1 VPKDKDELEQFEEQ
15 EEEEVEESSE
25 EYIQE
30 SAITAETPT
39 NTPPSILIDVTYDG
53 KAGKALLKLYDFI
66 NDRIYYWYDN
76 TGHRPYLITDIPPE
90 EVASKYR
97 AVFRVKGF
105 DHMDV
110 VSKFDPLEM
119 RQKTYTIIY
128 AKDPLSIGGG
138 RESIR
143 DLLPR
148 SWEAR
153 IKYHLSYIY
162 DNGLIPGM
170 FYRVEN
176 GKLTRVGVEVPGD
189 IRKLGEELYAGDD
202 EYLGAFR
209 EWLPLFQ
216 APVPPLK
223 RVAVDIEVYT
233 PQENKIPNPRE
244 AMYEII
250 AIGLAGSDG
259 LKRVLLLRRPGMEM
273 NPDEVGMLLSSDVE
287 LMFFD
292 SERDLLKEFFKEI
305 MAYPILV
312 TFNGDSFDLTYIYNR
327 ALKLG
332 FRKEELPIVL
342 TRDGEARYVLGV
354 HIDLYKFFSIRAVE
368 VYAFGGKYSGGEK
381 TLDAI
386 ASALLGISKVE
397 REKPI
402 GELSYIELANY
413 NFRDALLTLYLTTFN
428 NELTMKL
435 IVLLARIS
443 KTPLNDVSRYQ
454 VSAWIRNMVYFEHRR
469 RGWLIPNKEDVINA
483 KGGVTTKALI
493 KNKKYAGAIV
503 IEPVAGIYP
512 SVYVLDFAS
521 LYPSIIKRWNLS
533 YETVRCPDEKQA
545 NDPGNKPVPNLPH
558 WVCTNM
564 RGLTSLLV
572 GLLRDMRVYVYK
584 RLAKSEKDPQ
594 QKDYYNVVQAALK
607 VFINASY
614 GVFGA
619 EIFPLY
625 CPPLAELV
633 TALGRLAITKT
644 IVKALDLGLTPIYGD
659 TDSLFLY
666 NPDMGKLEEL
676 VNWVKEE
683 LGIDIELDKAYR
695 ILALSGRKKNYA
707 GILQDGSVDM
717 KGLVGK
723 KRNTPD
729 IAKEAVKD
737 VIHLFSTI
745 GGIGDV
751 EKVTEAIKDR
761 VKEYYLMIRN
771 KDVPLD
777 KLAIKMAVNKPISDY
792 TKNTPQHVKA
802 AELLSKYGV
811 KVGPGDII
819 FFVKTSTKEGVKPV
833 QLARIDEI
841 DVDKYVEYLRT
852 SLEQILDALG
862 ISFENIV
869 GSRLM

>member
-1 VPKDKDELEQFEEQ
+1 
-15 EEEEVEESSE
+15 
-25 EYIQE
+25 
-30 SAITAETPT
+30 
-39 NTPPSILIDVTYDG
+39 
-53 KAGKALLKLYDFI
+53 LYDFI

-312 TFNGDSFDLTYIYNR
+312 TFNGDSFDLN
-327 ALKLG
+327 L
-332 FRKEELPIVL
+332 
-342 TRDGEARYVLGV
+342 
-354 HIDLYKFFSIRAVE
+354 HI
-368 VYAFGGKYSGGEK
+368 
-381 TLDAI
+381 
-386 ASALLGISKVE
+386 
-397 REKPI
+397 
-402 GELSYIELANY
+402 
-413 NFRDALLTLYLTTFN
+413 
-428 NELTMKL
+428 
-435 IVLLARIS
+435 
-443 KTPLNDVSRYQ
+443 Q
-454 VSAWIRNMVYFEHRR
+454 
-469 RGWLIPNKEDVINA
+469 
-483 KGGVTTKALI
+483 
-493 KNKKYAGAIV
+493 
-503 IEPVAGIYP
+503 
-512 SVYVLDFAS
+512 
-521 LYPSIIKRWNLS
+521 
-533 YETVRCPDEKQA
+533 
-545 NDPGNKPVPNLPH
+545 
-558 WVCTNM
+558 
-564 RGLTSLLV
+564 
-572 GLLRDMRVYVYK
+572 
-584 RLAKSEKDPQ
+584 
-594 QKDYYNVVQAALK
+594 
-607 VFINASY
+607 
-614 GVFGA
+614 
-619 EIFPLY
+619 
-625 CPPLAELV
+625 
-633 TALGRLAITKT
+633 
-644 IVKALDLGLTPIYGD
+644 
-659 TDSLFLY
+659 
-666 NPDMGKLEEL
+666 
-676 VNWVKEE
+676 
-683 LGIDIELDKAYR
+683 
-695 ILALSGRKKNYA
+695 
-707 GILQDGSVDM
+707 
-717 KGLVGK
+717 
-723 KRNTPD
+723 
-729 IAKEAVKD
+729 
-737 VIHLFSTI
+737 
-745 GGIGDV
+745 
-751 EKVTEAIKDR
+751 
-761 VKEYYLMIRN
+761 
-771 KDVPLD
+771 
-777 KLAIKMAVNKPISDY
+777 
-792 TKNTPQHVKA
+792 
-802 AELLSKYGV
+802 
-811 KVGPGDII
+811 
-819 FFVKTSTKEGVKPV
+819 
-833 QLARIDEI
+833 
-841 DVDKYVEYLRT
+841 
-852 SLEQILDALG
+852 
-862 ISFENIV
+862 
-869 GSRLM
+869 